1 MSFPEFLSNYFS
13 FSFLHPKREL
23 CSSAS
28 DISEHLLEIGAAPM
42 LLVPSPG
49 GGGREWASAAAVTP
63 ERDRLAAPSLA
74 SHQWL
79 LSIWK

>member
-1 MSFPEFLSNYFS
+1 
-13 FSFLHPKREL
+13 
-23 CSSAS
+23 
-28 DISEHLLEIGAAPM
+28 M